1 MEDSNNIKDSKHN
14 YFFNKI
20 KEKKKLLTI
29 ILIILV
35 LILFGL
41 GLLYH
46 LEGKKNKD
54 LSEKFISAN
63 ILLSKENKERALK
76 IYLEIIDE
84 KNKFYSISSLNQII
98 ENDLIIDKDK
108 VLKLFDKTLSI
119 NGIGE
124 QKDLLLIKKALF
136 LSKNKIDKK
145 SLEILGKIKNSKS
158 LWKDLA
164 ENNYNV
170 LSKN

>member
-1 MEDSNNIKDSKHN
+1 MLKLNNIGQCVTYNSDLGKMDVQKD
-14 YFFNKI
+14 I
-20 KEKKKLLTI
+20 
-29 ILIILV
+29 
-35 LILFGL
+35 
-41 GLLYH
+41 
-46 LEGKKNKD
+46 
-54 LSEKFISAN
+54 
-63 ILLSKENKERALK
+63 
-76 IYLEIIDE
+76 EI
-84 KNKFYSISSLNQII
+84 II

-145 SLEILGKIKNSKS
+145 SLEILEKIKNSKS

-164 ENNYNV
+164 EINYNV

>member
-1 MEDSNNIKDSKHN
+1 MTNLLDSIVW
-14 YFFNKI
+14 KI
-20 KEKKKLLTI
+20 KFFYYTG
-29 ILIILV
+29 
-35 LILFGL
+35 FFCN
-41 GLLYH
+41 Y
-46 LEGKKNKD
+46 
-54 LSEKFISAN
+54 
-63 ILLSKENKERALK
+63 K
-76 IYLEIIDE
+76 IRL
-84 KNKFYSISSLNQII
+84 
-98 ENDLIIDKDK
+98 IDKNK

>member
-14 YFFNKI
+14 YFFNKN

-35 LILFGL
+35 LTLFGL

-119 NGIGE
+119 NGIGA
-124 QKDLLLIKKALF
+124 KRFTVNKKSVIFIKKQ
-136 LSKNKIDKK
+136 N
-145 SLEILGKIKNSKS
+145 
-158 LWKDLA
+158 
-164 ENNYNV
+164 
-170 LSKN
+170 

>member
-1 MEDSNNIKDSKHN
+1 M
-14 YFFNKI
+14 
-20 KEKKKLLTI
+20 
-29 ILIILV
+29 
-35 LILFGL
+35 
-41 GLLYH
+41 
-46 LEGKKNKD
+46 
-54 LSEKFISAN
+54 
-63 ILLSKENKERALK
+63 
-76 IYLEIIDE
+76 
-84 KNKFYSISSLNQII
+84 
-98 ENDLIIDKDK
+98 
-108 VLKLFDKTLSI
+108 
-119 NGIGE
+119 

>member
-14 YFFNKI
+14 YFLNKI

-29 ILIILV
+29 ILTILV
-35 LILFGL
+35 LTLFGL

-46 LEGKKNKD
+46 LEDKKNKD

-63 ILLSKENKERALK
+63 ILLSQENRESALK

-108 VLKLFDKTLSI
+108 ILKLFDKTLSI

-145 SLEILGKIKNSKS
+145 SLEILEKIKNSKS

-164 ENNYNV
+164 EINYNV